1 MVLLEFKSLV
11 PGGAS
16 QANNGCWEFVK
27 VPSVQ
32 IPVPAGHLAAN
43 THNTPV
49 TVIYFLFLK
58 QGIFS
63 FLSRYLHWLCPLPGT
78 PTSCSSFSSFRSW
91 VKCHPFQ
98 WETSSS
104 VSSCKIPNTLG
115 RVSVLLVIHSHLV
128 VTSHGHVSPWST
140 EDFAEWMCVGGE
152 QYR

>member
-63 FLSRYLHWLCPLPGT
+63 FQGICTGCVHYLEHPPPALPSHPSGLELNVILSSGSPVPQFPLVKSQIPWEE
-78 PTSCSSFSSFRSW
+78 FRF
-91 VKCHPFQ
+91 C
-98 WETSSS
+98 
-104 VSSCKIPNTLG
+104 
-115 RVSVLLVIHSHLV
+115 
-128 VTSHGHVSPWST
+128 
-140 EDFAEWMCVGGE
+140 
-152 QYR
+152 